1 MELETLFVIG
11 MFLTF
16 GALLMTGFPV
26 AWVLGGNGCYLDP
39 GGRHCSGEFRG
50 LSMV

>member
-16 GALLMTGFPV
+16 GALLMTGYPV
-26 AWVLGGNGCYLDP
+26 AWVARP
-39 GGRHCSGEFRG
+39 SSGRWSVLLR
-50 LSMV
+50 

>member
-16 GALLMTGFPV
+16 GALLMTGYPV
-26 AWVLGGNGCYLDP
+26 AWVLGGTCLLYTSPSPRD
-39 GGRHCSGEFRG
+39 
-50 LSMV
+50 